1 MFVLLRM
8 MAFLFLIEAFF
19 YLLLSIYLRSTKKE
33 ELEKEWDRRHPDR
46 AGDSPERREFARRSM
61 VGFQKTLKAR
71 LVGLVFILPTIA
83 IGVIAWY
90 VNVQ

>member
-1 MFVLLRM
+1 MLVLLRLM
-8 MAFLFLIEAFF
+8 VFLFLIEAIF

-33 ELEKEWDRRHPDR
+33 ALENEWDRRHPDLV
-46 AGDSPERREFARRSM
+46 GDSPERRTFVRRSM

-71 LVGLVFILPTIA
+71 LVGLVFIVPTIL

>member
-8 MAFLFLIEAFF
+8 MAFLFLIEAIF

-33 ELEKEWDRRHPDR
+33 EL
-46 AGDSPERREFARRSM
+46 
-61 VGFQKTLKAR
+61 
-71 LVGLVFILPTIA
+71 LPTIA